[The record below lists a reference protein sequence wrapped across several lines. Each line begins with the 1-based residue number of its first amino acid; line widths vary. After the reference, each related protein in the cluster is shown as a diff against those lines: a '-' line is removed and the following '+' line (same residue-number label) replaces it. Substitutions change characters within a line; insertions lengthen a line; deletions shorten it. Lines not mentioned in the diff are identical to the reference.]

1 MATSWASSERSRAVM
16 KGNRGRDTTPEVA
29 VRRLLHASGLRY
41 RVHQRPLQELRRTAD
56 IVFRRKRIA
65 VFIDG
70 CYWHGC
76 PAHYVQPN
84 ANGDYWAAKIATNVT
99 RDRDTD
105 SALVAAGWKVL
116 RFWSHESPHDV
127 CLRVRAAVLAAPD
140 AGAPSRTTRR
150 GLSGTG

>member
-1 MATSWASSERSRAVM
+1 MATSWASSEHSRAVM
-16 KGNRGRDTTPEVA
+16 RGNRGRDTAPELA

-41 RVHQRPLQELRRTAD
+41 RVHQRPLRELRRTAD
-56 IVFRRKRIA
+56 IVFSRKRIA

-76 PAHYVQPN
+76 PAHHVQPK
-84 ANGDYWAAKIATNVT
+84 ANGDYWAAKIAANVT

-105 SALVAAGWKVL
+105 SELVAAGWKVL

-127 CLRVRAAVLAAPD
+127 CLRVRAAVLAAPRT
-140 AGAPSRTTRR
+140 GAETPRQRQR
-150 GLSGTG
+150 P